1 MIARSISVPVAV
13 VAVLLSVVVSVQ
25 VTARIPPALSAVE
38 GRRVEILF
46 LGHTATEHD
55 SGRFAPMLKA
65 ALAQYG
71 FNFSYTTSLA
81 DLNAANLAQYDALM
95 IYANHDTIAPDQEKA
110 VLDFVAGG
118 KGLLPIHSASF
129 CFQNSPAYIALVGA
143 RASAPRSRRVHDGI
157 RQHVA
162 PGDGRAA
169 AVSGLGRDLRPH
181 EAQSGRPHRP
191 DGTRRRGGP
200 RAVDVGADRGQGPRL
215 LHRLRPRRARLEP
228 TRAFTR

>member
-1 MIARSISVPVAV
+1 MIARSKWVAGAF
-13 VAVLLSVVVSVQ
+13 VAVLLGALVSV
-25 VTARIPPALSAVE
+25 LSGVEGPVLGRVEGPVLSRVEGPVLSRVE

-46 LGHTATEHD
+46 LGHTGTEHD

-71 FNFSYTTSLA
+71 FNFSYTTSLT
-81 DLNAANLAQYDALM
+81 DLNAANLARYDALV
-95 IYANHDTIAPDQEKA
+95 IYANHDAIAPDQEKA

-129 CFQNSPAYIALVGA
+129 CFQNSPAYVGA
-143 RASAPRSRRVHDGI
+143 RRRATSAPRSRRVHDGI

-181 EAQSGRPHRP
+181 EAQSDRAHCP
-191 DGTRRRGGP
+191 DG
-200 RAVDVGADRGQGPRL
+200 AC
-215 LHRLRPRRARLEP
+215 
-228 TRAFTR
+228 